1 MRSQHSV
8 ACHRGASDAKIV
20 GWLGGPSL
28 LRDKWFGRKVTVFS
42 VGVAAKAA
50 QGDRMLK
57 LLFIGDVVGRPGR
70 EMIQERLVRIRSEH
84 AIDFVIANAENAA
97 DGAGITGAI
106 AKSLLESG
114 VDAIT
119 LGDHVWDQR
128 GWESEITQVDRVCR
142 PANLP
147 AKCPGWDHLI
157 IEARGF
163 RIAVFTVLGRSFMN
177 MKADCPFQTADRLIE
192 QLRPQADAIIVE
204 IHAEATS
211 EKQALGWYLDGR
223 VTAVVGTHTHVPTA
237 DAAVLPKG
245 TGFICDLGMTGPYAS
260 VLGRAIDPIV
270 QRFIDGMPRRFEV
283 ATDDVR
289 LSGAL
294 IEIDVSMANAKSI
307 QLLTVRR

>member
-1 MRSQHSV
+1 
-8 ACHRGASDAKIV
+8 
-20 GWLGGPSL
+20 
-28 LRDKWFGRKVTVFS
+28 
-42 VGVAAKAA
+42 
-50 QGDRMLK
+50 MLK

-70 EMIQERLVRIRSEH
+70 DMIQERLVRIRQDHSL
-84 AIDFVIANAENAA
+84 DFVIANAENAA
-97 DGAGITGAI
+97 AGAGINGSI

-128 GWESEITQVDRVCR
+128 GWETEISQIDRVCR

-147 AKCPGWDHLI
+147 SKCPGWDHLI

-163 RIAVFTVLGRSFMN
+163 RVAVFTVLGRSFMN
-177 MKADCPFQTADRLIE
+177 MKSDCPFLAADRMID
-192 QLRPQADAIIVE
+192 QLKAQADAIIVE

-237 DAAVLPKG
+237 DARVLPKG
-245 TGFICDLGMTGPYAS
+245 TAFICDLGMTGPYAS

-283 ATDDVR
+283 ATEDVR

-294 IEIDVSMANAKSI
+294 IEIDASMANAKSI

>member
-1 MRSQHSV
+1 
-8 ACHRGASDAKIV
+8 
-20 GWLGGPSL
+20 
-28 LRDKWFGRKVTVFS
+28 
-42 VGVAAKAA
+42 
-50 QGDRMLK
+50 MLK

-70 EMIQERLVRIRSEH
+70 DIIQERLVRIRQDHSL
-84 AIDFVIANAENAA
+84 DFVIANAENAA
-97 DGAGITGAI
+97 AGAGITGSI

-128 GWESEITQVDRVCR
+128 GWETEITQIDRVCR

-147 AKCPGWDHLI
+147 SKCPGWDHQI

-163 RIAVFTVLGRSFMN
+163 RVAVFTVLGRSFMN
-177 MKADCPFQTADRLIE
+177 MKADCPFQAADRMIE
-192 QLRPQADAIIVE
+192 QLRPQSDAIIVE

-211 EKQALGWYLDGR
+211 EKQAMGWYLDGR

-237 DAAVLPKG
+237 DATVLPKG
-245 TGFICDLGMTGPYAS
+245 TAFICDLGMTGPYRS

-283 ATDDVR
+283 ATEDVR
-289 LSGAL
+289 ISGAL
-294 IEIDVSMANAKSI
+294 IEIDASMANAKSI
-307 QLLTVRR
+307 ELLTVRR